1 MTSTHIL
8 SVLVEN
14 KPGVLARAAG
24 LFARRGYNIN
34 SLSVGPTQDP
44 KVSHMTIAVSVE
56 EHPLE
61 QIVGQLDKLVNVI
74 RIVDLEYDEAIEA
87 EMDGINARLQR
98 LAGLRP
104 VPAPSSAVS

>member
-1 MTSTHIL
+1 MSTHIL

-24 LFARRGYNIN
+24 LFARRGFNIN

-44 KVSHMTIAVSVE
+44 EVSHMTIAVSVE
-56 EHPLE
+56 THPLE
-61 QIVGQLDKLVNVI
+61 QIVGQLDKLVNVL
-74 RIVDLEYDEAIEA
+74 RIQDLEYDEAIER
-87 EMDGINARLQR
+87 EMDGINTRLQR

-104 VPAPSSAVS
+104 VPAPTRAEAI

>member
-1 MTSTHIL
+1 MSTHIL

-24 LFARRGYNIN
+24 LFARRGFNIN

-44 KVSHMTIAVSVE
+44 EVSHMTIAVSVE
-56 EHPLE
+56 THPLE
-61 QIVGQLDKLVNVI
+61 QIVGQLDKLVNVL
-74 RIVDLEYDEAIEA
+74 RIVDLEYDEAIER
-87 EMDGINARLQR
+87 EMDGINTRLQR

-104 VPAPSSAVS
+104 VPAPTRAEAI